1 MATTYNLG
9 IQGFKRLLEQNTNLT
24 RAEKNKAVRVY
35 KDRIRERLLE
45 IKQGLDKERLDKDG
59 E

>member
-45 IKQGLDKERLDKDG
+45 IKQGLDKDG